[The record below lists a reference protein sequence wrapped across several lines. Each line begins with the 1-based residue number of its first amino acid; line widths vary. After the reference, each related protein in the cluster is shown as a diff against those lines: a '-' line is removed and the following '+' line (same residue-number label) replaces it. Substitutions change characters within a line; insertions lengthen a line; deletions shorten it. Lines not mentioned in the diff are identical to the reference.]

1 MKKLCILLALALAL
15 TCGTAFAAEG
25 DAILGISNDN
35 TLNFSYCFSLGD
47 TAYFVSYGS
56 LYTYKVGDSDLREY
70 SIEVPEDLVIA
81 GGSFEYTTLPFTAD
95 GKLYSL
101 NLVTEYGEDTEF
113 MGANV
118 TELTLQ
124 DDGTAKST
132 IVSEVDWSDMVEY
145 YDNNSYPVQPDI
157 IIGAGGTA
165 YARYYDY
172 LGDYRTLAINLA
184 TGITYDVDE
193 LTGAYTIAPYKD
205 GTLLAE
211 LYNAETDKS
220 VRLVSFNPEDGSI
233 QQLSEIPIENYTPLQ
248 GLAYDA
254 ASDTVYC
261 AKAGEICAVDLQN
274 ATVGEGVTEMPLEAY
289 SAAPGCILDGG
300 YYAFCSEGAAIRN
313 LDPAQKAQSKLRIND
328 SFWSDTVN
336 SAYYRFANA
345 HGDVSVVLSREYSDV
360 ENLIENMMNR
370 DDRIDVYVLS
380 TSSSFYEALHNRG
393 YLMELDSNE
402 KIKALADSMY
412 PSVREALSTD
422 GHLVAL
428 PLSTYSWSVG
438 FNEQALDKLGM
449 KIEDVPNNWSD
460 FLDFLAGL
468 EGKLTDESGIHLVYS
483 GYTDSD
489 VRYEL
494 LNMILMDYQYYVN
507 ATNSD
512 QGYDTPLVHG
522 LLEKL
527 EKIDFVALGCPSD
540 MDDDGF
546 MLDAYGEE
554 SVLMQTSTGC
564 SIGNFYGMFTPVLM
578 QVTPEQSA
586 HLVLDTTVLVVNPFS
601 KNADS
606 ALAFA
611 AEVVDNL
618 SRQTLYSLNPDLNDP
633 IRGEQN
639 QATLD
644 ELKEE
649 LDALRKEY
657 EKAPAEEKQS
667 LEADIQDEEKSYEYA
682 ETYNWDISPK
692 ELEWYRAH
700 DGNIIIS
707 VYNWLYPD
715 TASDEDDDGSIS
727 QNAEASDLMEQYLSG
742 MINLNDMLSGIDRKV
757 QMRRLE
763 GN

>member
-1 MKKLCILLALALAL
+1 MKKICILLALALAL

-25 DAILGISNDN
+25 DATLGVSDENK
-35 TLNFSYCFSLGD
+35 LNFSYCFSLGD
-47 TAYFVSYGS
+47 TLYLVSYGT
-56 LYTYKVGDSDLREY
+56 LFTYKVGDSDLREY
-70 SIEVPEDLVIA
+70 SINVPEDLSIET
-81 GGSFEYTTLPFTAD
+81 GSFEYTTLPFAAD
-95 GKLYSL
+95 GKVYSL
-101 NLVTEYGEDTEF
+101 NLITEYGENTEF
-113 MGANV
+113 KGANV

-124 DDGTAKST
+124 DDGSAKST
-132 IVSEVDWSDMVEY
+132 IVCEVDWKDMVEF

-157 IIGAGGTA
+157 IIGASGMA
-165 YARYYDY
+165 YARYYDSQ
-172 LGDYRTLAINLA
+172 GDYRTLSIDLA
-184 TGITYDVDE
+184 SGATHDVEE

-205 GTLLAE
+205 GALLAE

-220 VRLVSFNPEDGSI
+220 VRLVSFNPADGSI

-254 ASDTVYC
+254 ATDTVYC
-261 AKAGEICAVDLQN
+261 IKAGEICAVDLQS

-289 SAAPGCILDGG
+289 NAAPGCILDGG

-313 LDPAQKAQSKLRIND
+313 LDPALKAQSKLRIND
-328 SFWSDTVN
+328 SYWSDTVN

-370 DDRIDVYVLS
+370 DDKNDIYVLS
-380 TSSSFYEALHNRG
+380 TASSFFEALHNRG

-402 KIKALADSMY
+402 KIKAFADSIY
-412 PSVREALSTD
+412 PSVREGLSTD

-438 FNEQALDKLGM
+438 FNEQALGKLGM

-468 EGKLTDESGIHLVYS
+468 SGKLTEESGIHLVYN
-483 GYTDSD
+483 GYTDED
-489 VRYEL
+489 LRYEL

-507 ATNSD
+507 ATDSD
-512 QGYDTPLVHG
+512 QGYDTPLVHE

-527 EKIDFVALGCPSD
+527 EKTDFTALGLPSE
-540 MDDDGF
+540 MDDEGF
-546 MLDAYGEE
+546 MMDAYGEE
-554 SVLMQTSTGC
+554 SVLMQTTTGC

-578 QVTPEQSA
+578 QVAPDQPA
-586 HLVLDTTVLVVNPFS
+586 RLVLDTTVLIVNPFT

-611 AEVVDNL
+611 AEVLDNL
-618 SRQTLYSLNPDLNDP
+618 SKQTLYALNPDLNDP

-644 ELKEE
+644 ELREDI
-649 LDALRKEY
+649 DALRQEY

-682 ETYNWDISPK
+682 ETYNWDVSPR
-692 ELEWYRAH
+692 EIEWYRAH
-700 DGNIIIS
+700 DDNIIIS
-707 VYNWLYPD
+707 IYNWLYPD
-715 TASDEDDDGSIS
+715 TVDEEDDGNIG

-742 MINLNDMLSGIDRKV
+742 MINLNDMLAGIDRKV